1 MYIHTT
7 ALRGIT
13 CGSTGDKRQFFNRIE
28 SCSSAGHQRSAWR
41 HEDTNLCKTAKTWPE
56 VLAPIQE
63 KYIQLSHILVKII
76 ILVTSVNRKFS
87 CLQNFEFVILVYKI
101 FWYQQAIQ
109 KFYDDDLLLLT
120 RCASDGV
127 TTKRIAY
134 SRPPYIYILT
144 YEIQLLEWS
153 WFMRGSPTMQQI
165 GTPTPFCHRKI
176 FVLLIFGY
184 QQAIWKFFKHWK
196 FSDYRKSY
204 TVWCHLMQIHH
215 RCSSIHWL
223 SKWLFNSV
231 TFVLKHSNEWGY

>member
-76 ILVTSVNRKFS
+76 ILVTTVNREIFVSTKFWICNS
-87 CLQNFEFVILVYKI
+87 CVQIYSDTSRPSKNFTMTTYYYWHVVLVMAELRKESR
-101 FWYQQAIQ
+101 IQ
-109 KFYDDDLLLLT
+109 
-120 RCASDGV
+120 G
-127 TTKRIAY
+127 
-134 SRPPYIYILT
+134 PPYIYINIRNPAVGMVLV
-144 YEIQLLEWS
+144 YEREPHNAADWYSDTIRHW
-153 WFMRGSPTMQQI
+153 
-165 GTPTPFCHRKI
+165 KI

-184 QQAIWKFFKHWK
+184 QQAIWKFFEHWK

-223 SKWLFNSV
+223 S
-231 TFVLKHSNEWGY
+231 